1 MRCLPLFLFAITVL
15 FSTTLFGQT
24 TGKKWDKIEKAKEK
38 FKQGISS
45 MPHPDSNLAVANDL
59 DAERTQLQEAAAKY
73 YGQQLDTSIRPNVIF
88 ILSDDHRYDAMGF
101 TERFEGLQTPA
112 LDEMARDGRHF
123 SNAFVSTSLCS
134 PSRATILTGQYAHE
148 HTVIDNSSPMPD
160 GLTFF
165 PQLLQKAGL
174 KTGFF
179 GKWHIDESDDNPQ
192 VGFDEWVSFR
202 GQGKYYGVTLNING
216 VAAPQDDTTYTTDL
230 LTRMSLDWAKE
241 QSANG
246 EPYFAYL
253 SHKAVHAEFQPAQR
267 HLGSYAD
274 LPISYPPTMWP
285 PSQEELDQTRSWV
298 QGEVSYENSLRS
310 GADTRLDRKLPLASS
325 TCPTTPNDAFVKA
338 KSVGYD
344 YDAVPNWVK
353 RQRHSWHGVDFMY
366 NGAIKFDSFYV
377 AYLEALRAV
386 DESVRDVLAFAKTE
400 TAAGRPT
407 VVIYMGDNGF
417 SFGEHGLIDKRQA
430 YEESMRVPMLAWG
443 PGIVLPGTS
452 PELVQNLDIAPT
464 VLDLVNVEIP
474 DYFRGVSMK
483 PLMQNKPVTNWRTFV
498 PYEYYW
504 ERAFPQTPTV
514 HAVRG
519 DRYKY
524 IRYHGLWDRNEF
536 YDIIND
542 PNEARNLISDPALQ
556 DEIGAYAKT
565 LWQWLGETDGE
576 FMPLKPT
583 NYKQGHFEWKGAGRY

>member
-1 MRCLPLFLFAITVL
+1 MRSVFSFCLSFTILLTVSL
-15 FSTTLFGQT
+15 NAQT
-24 TGKKWDKIEKAKEK
+24 EGTVWDKIDAGKEKAKNPP
-38 FKQGISS
+38 ISNRALDTGKVLIFN
-45 MPHPDSNLAVANDL
+45 PEAQNNLLAEAVAGYNENRL
-59 DAERTQLQEAAAKY
+59 ETSLQ
-73 YGQQLDTSIRPNVIF
+73 PNVIF

-101 TERFEGLQTPA
+101 TGRFEGLQTPA

-165 PQLLQKAGL
+165 PQLLQDAGL

-202 GQGKYYGVTLNING
+202 GQGTYYGVTLNING

-241 QSANG
+241 QSAAG

-253 SHKAVHAEFQPAQR
+253 SHKAVHAEFQPAKR

-285 PSQEELDQTRSWV
+285 PSQQELDETRSWV
-298 QGEVSYENSLRS
+298 KNEVGYENSLRN
-310 GADTRLDRKLPLASS
+310 GADTRLDRKLPLEAS
-325 TCPTTPNDAFVKA
+325 TCPTTQSDAFARAKA
-338 KSVGYD
+338 VGYD
-344 YDAVPNWVK
+344 YEALPNWVK

-366 NGAIKFDSFYV
+366 NGAIPFDSFYV

-443 PGIVLPGTS
+443 PGVVLPGTS

-464 VLDLVNVEIP
+464 VLDLVGVEIP
-474 DYFRGVSMK
+474 DYFRGASMK
-483 PLMQNKPVTNWRTFV
+483 PLMQNQAPADWRNFV

-519 DRYKY
+519 NRYKY
-524 IRYHGLWDRNEF
+524 IRYHGVWDRNEF

-542 PNEARNLISDPALQ
+542 PNEARNLIAEPSLQ
-556 DEIGAYAKT
+556 DEISASAKT